1 MTTTKSLNQIIR
13 RYKDSL
19 IDGDQKNAHASINLA
34 LANGSDVKTVYKK
47 IFTSAQREIGQMW
60 HDGEI
65 SISHENRAAGI
76 TLEIMSRLR
85 ANFEIEDPKAPL
97 AIVTIPKN
105 DNHTIGARMFAD
117 FLMMEGWRVD
127 YLTNHNINKYQIPND
142 DFISYVNEIK
152 PKLFAISVATDMA
165 FVECNKLTDFF
176 KNNFPHIKVIWGG
189 PGVSR
194 SLNTEKDID
203 LNQTDEKFS
212 ESIKIKSKPDFICC
226 SNSAFESK
234 ECKSFLNRS
243 MNHNEVDS
251 VDDTLA
257 KIGRNIK
264 NLRISKGVSQQELA
278 NMASIDRAFIST
290 IENGKR
296 NLSVSV
302 LHKIAYNLDS
312 NINEIFKD

>member
-19 IDGDQKNAHASINLA
+19 IDGDQKNALASINLA

-47 IFTSAQREIGQMW
+47 VFTSAQRDIGQMW

-85 ANFEIEDPKAPL
+85 ANFEIEDPNAPL

-105 DNHTIGARMFAD
+105 DNHTIGARMFAH

-127 YLTNHNINKYQIPND
+127 YLTNHNVNKYQIPND
-142 DFISYVNEIK
+142 DFIKYVNEIK

-165 FVECNKLTDFF
+165 FVECNKLTEFF
-176 KNNFPHIKVIWGG
+176 KFNWPHIKVIWGG
-189 PGVSR
+189 SGVSK
-194 SLNTEKDID
+194 SLKTDKDIE
-203 LNQTDEKFS
+203 LNNIEENFS
-212 ESIKIKSKPDFICC
+212 DSINSKPDFICC

-234 ECKSFLNRS
+234 ECKSFLSRS
-243 MNHNEVDS
+243 MNHSDLDS
-251 VDDTLA
+251 VDDTLS
-257 KIGRNIK
+257 KIGNNIK
-264 NLRISKGVSQQELA
+264 ALRISKGISQQELA
-278 NMASIDRAFIST
+278 NLASIDRAFIST

-296 NLSVSV
+296 NLSISV
-302 LHKIAYNLDS
+302 LHKIATNLDS
-312 NINEIFKD
+312 NISEIFKD

>member
-19 IDGDQKNAHASINLA
+19 VDGDQKNALASVNLA

-85 ANFEIEDPKAPL
+85 ANFEIEDPNAPL

-142 DFISYVNEIK
+142 DFIRYVNEIK

-165 FVECNKLTDFF
+165 FIECNKLTEFF
-176 KNNFPHIKVIWGG
+176 KLNWPQIKVIWGG
-189 PGVSR
+189 PGVSK
-194 SLNTEKDID
+194 SLKTDKDIE
-203 LNQTDEKFS
+203 LTDIEEKFS
-212 ESIKIKSKPDFICC
+212 NSFNSKPDFICC

-243 MNHNEVDS
+243 MNHSDIDT

-257 KIGRNIK
+257 KIGNNIK
-264 NLRISKGVSQQELA
+264 TLRISKGISQQELA
-278 NMASIDRAFIST
+278 NLASIDRAFIST

-302 LHKIAYNLDS
+302 LHKIATNLDS
-312 NINEIFKD
+312 NISEIFKE

>member
-1 MTTTKSLNQIIR
+1 MTTTKSLNQIIK
-13 RYKDSL
+13 RYKESL
-19 IDGDQKNAHASINLA
+19 LDGDQKNALASINLA

-85 ANFEIEDPKAPL
+85 ANFEIEDPNAPL

-127 YLTNHNINKYQIPND
+127 YLTNHNVNKYQIPND
-142 DFISYVNEIK
+142 DFIKYVNEIK

-165 FVECNKLTDFF
+165 FVECNKLTEFF
-176 KNNFPHIKVIWGG
+176 KFNWPHIKVIWGG
-189 PGVSR
+189 PGVSK
-194 SLNTEKDID
+194 SLKTDKDIE
-203 LNQTDEKFS
+203 LNHIEENFS
-212 ESIKIKSKPDFICC
+212 DSINSKPDFICC

-234 ECKSFLNRS
+234 ECKSFLSRS
-243 MNHNEVDS
+243 MNHSDLDS
-251 VDDTLA
+251 VDDTLS
-257 KIGRNIK
+257 KIGNNIK
-264 NLRISKGVSQQELA
+264 ALRISKGISQQELA
-278 NMASIDRAFIST
+278 NLASIDRAFIST

-296 NLSVSV
+296 NLSISV
-302 LHKIAYNLDS
+302 LHKIATNLDS
-312 NINEIFKD
+312 NISEIFKD

>member
-13 RYKDSL
+13 KYKDSL
-19 IDGDQKNAHASINLA
+19 VDGDQKNALATINLA
-34 LANGSDVKTVYKK
+34 LANGSDVKTVYRK

-85 ANFEIEDPKAPL
+85 ANFEIEDPNAPL

-127 YLTNHNINKYQIPND
+127 YLTNHNVNKYQIPND
-142 DFISYVNEIK
+142 DFIKYVNEIK

-165 FVECNKLTDFF
+165 FIECNNLTEFF
-176 KNNFPHIKVIWGG
+176 KLNWPHIKVIWGG
-189 PGVSR
+189 PGVSK
-194 SLNTEKDID
+194 SLKTDKDIELKD
-203 LNQTDEKFS
+203 IEENFS
-212 ESIKIKSKPDFICC
+212 KSINSKPDFVCC

-234 ECKSFLNRS
+234 ECKSFLSRS
-243 MNHNEVDS
+243 MNHSDLDS
-251 VDDTLA
+251 VDDTLS
-257 KIGRNIK
+257 KIGNNIK
-264 NLRISKGVSQQELA
+264 ALRISKGISQQELA
-278 NMASIDRAFIST
+278 NLASIDRAFIST

-302 LHKIAYNLDS
+302 LHKIAVNLDS
-312 NINEIFKD
+312 NISEIFKD